1 MKFTEQTLKPPTT
14 TTSKPS
20 RRQAILR
27 TVVSN
32 IRQSMITLSL
42 VILLVLHMVG
52 WLVIVSIMMV
62 NMAKMIDFLL
72 ILTVHQIQ

>member
-1 MKFTEQTLKPPTT
+1 
-14 TTSKPS
+14 
-20 RRQAILR
+20 
-27 TVVSN
+27 
-32 IRQSMITLSL
+32 MITLSL